1 MQSATNYSYESH
13 WDRRTGKAKAYVI
26 ARVASQSVYTTLRSF
41 LRGYILMALARA
53 WLYGHENPV
62 VPRPTK

>member
-1 MQSATNYSYESH
+1 
-13 WDRRTGKAKAYVI
+13 
-26 ARVASQSVYTTLRSF
+26 LRSF